1 MAHLV
6 TGGEDEAQ
14 ILVLDDI
21 FTEIEQHT
29 GHRPRLAHKGP
40 DGISVVSDEVDDED

>member
-6 TGGEDEAQ
+6 RGGEDEPQ
-14 ILVLDDI
+14 IPILDDI

-29 GHRPRLAHKGP
+29 GHRPRLAHTGP
-40 DGISVVSDEVDDED
+40 DGNAVLDELDDEN

>member
-6 TGGEDEAQ
+6 RGGEDEPQ
-14 ILVLDDI
+14 IPILDDI

-29 GHRPRLAHKGP
+29 GHRPRLAHTGP
-40 DGISVVSDEVDDED
+40 DSSAVLDELDDEN